1 MKLTPLTDLEVL
13 WKHKIKTKTGILS
26 PRVFAEGMLQIQG
39 PTAVTEIK
47 KVCMLNCIIF
57 VKKMFRDANNLE
69 KITQS
74 YEL

>member
-39 PTAVTEIK
+39 PTAVTEIHYTICQK
-47 KVCMLNCIIF
+47 NLFLII
-57 VKKMFRDANNLE
+57 
-69 KITQS
+69 
-74 YEL
+74 Y